1 MGRRIE
7 VVFEA
12 RLPKA
17 VREAARADER
27 SALSLEKI
35 AQPESPEISHGHCL
49 RAATRAAE
57 IGIIL
62 AEVRTGTKPNSLG
75 GSR

>member
-1 MGRRIE
+1 MK
-7 VVFEA
+7 VVSKPDC
-12 RLPKA
+12 PKD

-35 AQPESPEISHGHCL
+35 AQSANPQVSHGHCL
-49 RAATRAAE
+49 RPTTRAAE

-62 AEVRTGTKPNSLG
+62 AEVTTGSKPNSLG